1 MGSSTLGAARPG
13 RHRRQCST
21 DVSTGTVAFARRT
34 PQTGPV
40 RSLRRAGLL
49 PGSLFGLTVLVE
61 AAAVALSWGLE
72 PVYDTLMYAVF
83 SVVSVGAGALVAWRH
98 PKNAIGWVLCGF
110 GLFNALAADAA
121 QGWGLRAGVEGW
133 PGGVAG
139 EWVTASSWLPSGFG
153 WILTFLLFPDGRLPG
168 LRWRWVLWAGVVGF
182 CLALPG
188 WALSP
193 ERGRD
198 ISTGRN
204 PVTVEGLPVD
214 ALLTV
219 GMSLFLAALAGAV
232 LSLVQRFRRSRGV
245 ERQQLTLFAL
255 VAAVAGAL
263 LPVVFALWYVSP
275 LALVLAPVVL
285 MALPVAMCVAI
296 LRYRLYDIDV
306 LIDRTVV
313 YVTVTALLAAAYGA
327 TALVLGTTLGRGSAW
342 ATAGATLVV
351 AVAFRP
357 LRDRVQDVVDRQFH
371 RARYRAVRRMTEFLD
386 ALRAGRTAP
395 EQVEGVLRELLD
407 DPGLRLLVFLPESEI
422 YVGVDGVPAAIPD
435 DDGVERIAID
445 RGGAPVG
452 VVLHRAGLDDPAL
465 VRDVVEVGGLAVEIT
480 RLRVELRRQLV
491 EVGASRARIAAAA
504 DEERRRIE
512 RDLHDGAQQR
522 LVSIGLA
529 LRHAQHELGT
539 ATPQDAGRTLDDAV
553 AEVTVAI
560 QELRELARGLPP
572 GQLDAGLAPAF
583 EDLAR
588 RAPVPVQ
595 VRVPAERFDRE
606 LEGAAWFIGCE
617 GVTNAVKHAQA
628 THIAVRAG
636 RAGGKMVLTVADDGI
651 GGAAPIEGSGLS
663 GLADRV
669 AALGGVLHID
679 SRPGAGTTLTAELPC
694 ES

>member
-1 MGSSTLGAARPG
+1 M
-13 RHRRQCST
+13 
-21 DVSTGTVAFARRT
+21 
-34 PQTGPV
+34 
-40 RSLRRAGLL
+40 L
-49 PGSLFGLTVLVE
+49 PGLLFGLAVLVE
-61 AAAVALSWGLE
+61 AASVALSWGLE
-72 PVYDTLMYAVF
+72 PAFDTVLYAVF
-83 SVVSVGAGALVAWRH
+83 SVVSVGAGALVARRH
-98 PKNAIGWVLCGF
+98 PQNAIGWLLCGF
-110 GLFNALAADAA
+110 GLFNALASDAA
-121 QGWGLRAGVEGW
+121 QGWGLRATAEGW
-133 PGGVAG
+133 PGAAAA
-139 EWVTASSWLPSGFG
+139 EWITASSWLPSGFG
-153 WILTFLLFPDGRLPG
+153 WTLTFLLFPDGRLPG
-168 LRWRWVLWAGVVGF
+168 RRWRWVLRAGAVGL

-193 ERGRD
+193 ERGLD

-204 PVTVEGLPVD
+204 PVAVEGLPVD
-214 ALLTV
+214 ALIAV
-219 GMSLFLAALAGAV
+219 GMALFLTALLASA
-232 LSLVQRFRRSRGV
+232 LSLALRFRRSRGI
-245 ERQQLTLFAL
+245 ERRQLKLFAL
-255 VAAVAGAL
+255 VAALAGVL

-275 LALVLAPVVL
+275 IALVLAPVVL
-285 MALPVAMCVAI
+285 TALPVAICVAI

-313 YVTVTALLAAAYGA
+313 YVTVTVLLAAAYGA

-357 LRDRVQDVVDRQFH
+357 LRDRVQDAVDRQFH

-386 ALRAGRTAP
+386 ALRAGRAAP
-395 EQVEGVLRELLD
+395 EEVEGVLRELLE

-422 YVGVDGVPAAIPD
+422 YVGVDGTPATVAA
-435 DDGVERIAID
+435 DDGYGRIAID

-452 VVLHRAGLDDPAL
+452 VVLHRAGGDDPAL
-465 VRDVVEVGGLAVEIT
+465 ARDVVEAGTLAVEIA

-529 LRHAQHELGT
+529 LRHAQHQLGT
-539 ATPQDAGRTLDDAV
+539 AAPQDAARTLDDAV

-560 QELRELARGLPP
+560 TELRELARGLPP

-595 VRVPAERFDRE
+595 VRVPAERFGRE

-617 GVTNAVKHAQA
+617 GVTNAVKHARA

-636 RAGGKMVLTVADDGI
+636 RADGKMVLTVADDGV

-669 AALGGVLHID
+669 AALGGVLRID

>member
-1 MGSSTLGAARPG
+1 VGS
-13 RHRRQCST
+13 RRC
-21 DVSTGTVAFARRT
+21 
-34 PQTGPV
+34 
-40 RSLRRAGLL
+40 AGLL
-49 PGSLFGLTVLVE
+49 PGLLFGLTVLVE
-61 AAAVALSWGLE
+61 VASVALSWGLE
-72 PVYDTLMYAVF
+72 PVYDTVLYAIY
-83 SVVSVGAGALVAWRH
+83 SVVSVGAGALVARRH
-98 PKNAIGWVLCGF
+98 PQNAIGWLLCGF
-110 GLFNALAADAA
+110 GVFNAIAGDAV
-121 QGWGLRAGVEGW
+121 QGWGQRATAEGW
-133 PGGVAG
+133 PGAVVA
-139 EWVTASSWLPSGFG
+139 EWITASSWLPGGFG
-153 WILTFLLFPDGRLPG
+153 LILTFLLFPDGRLPG
-168 LRWRWVLWAGVVGF
+168 RRWRWVLWAGAIGF

-198 ISTGRN
+198 VSTGSN
-204 PVTVEGLPVD
+204 PVTVDGLPVD
-214 ALLTV
+214 ALLAV
-219 GMSLFLAALAGAV
+219 GMPLFLTALVGSALA
-232 LSLVQRFRRSRGV
+232 LVQRFRRSHGV
-245 ERQQLTLFAL
+245 ERRQLKLFAL
-255 VAAVAGAL
+255 VTALAGAL
-263 LPVVFALWYVSP
+263 LPVVVALWYVSP
-275 LALVLAPVVL
+275 IAGVLAPVVL
-285 MALPVAMCVAI
+285 TALPVAICVAI

-313 YVTVTALLAAAYGA
+313 YATVTVLLAAAYGA
-327 TALVLGTTLGRGSAW
+327 TALVLGTTLGGGSVW

-386 ALRAGRTAP
+386 ALRAGRAAP
-395 EQVEGVLRELLD
+395 EEVEGVLRELLE
-407 DPGLRLLVFLPESEI
+407 DPGLRLLVFLPESEV
-422 YVGVDGVPAAIPD
+422 YVGVDGVAATIPD
-435 DDGVERIAID
+435 DDGAERIPID
-445 RGGAPVG
+445 REGAPVG
-452 VVLHRAGLDDPAL
+452 VVLHRGGRDDPAL
-465 VRDVVEVGGLAVEIT
+465 VRDVVEAGGLAVEIT

-522 LVSIGLA
+522 LVSIGLG
-529 LRHAQHELGT
+529 LRHAQHQLGT

-560 QELRELARGLPP
+560 TELRELARGLPP

-617 GVTNAVKHAQA
+617 GVTNAVKHAHA
-628 THIAVRAG
+628 THIALQAG
-636 RAGGKMVLTVADDGI
+636 RTGGKMVLTVADDGI
-651 GGAAPIEGSGLS
+651 GGAAPIDGSGLS

-669 AALGGVLHID
+669 AALGGVLRID